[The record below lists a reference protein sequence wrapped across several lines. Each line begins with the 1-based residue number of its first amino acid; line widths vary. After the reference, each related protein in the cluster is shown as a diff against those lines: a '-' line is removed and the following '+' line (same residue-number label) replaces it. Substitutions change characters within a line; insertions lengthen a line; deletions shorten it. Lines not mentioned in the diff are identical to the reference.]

1 MRGVLAEFATERML
15 EEALARLRADGIEAI
30 ETYTPKALAADETG
44 NGSVLP
50 LLIFIAGMF
59 GACAMYALETYS
71 DVVNWPVDIGGRPEF
86 SWPAF
91 VPIAF
96 EVGILFAISTGF
108 FGYLIING
116 LPKLWVPVDECV
128 AMREAM
134 RAGWIVAVSP
144 ANPADLAR
152 ARRLLEALH
161 PLSVEDIAP
170 ELEEIPA

>member
-1 MRGVLAEFATERML
+1 MRGVLAAFATEAAL
-15 EEALARLRADGIEAI
+15 EEALARLRASRIEGI

-44 NGSVLP
+44 EGSVLP
-50 LLIFIAGMF
+50 LLIFIGGIF
-59 GACAMYALETYS
+59 GACAMYALESYS
-71 DVVNWPVDIGGRPEF
+71 NVVNWPVDIGGRPEF

-96 EVGILFAISTGF
+96 EVGILFAVSTGF

-116 LPKLWVPVDECV
+116 LPKLWVPVDECA

-134 RAGWIVAVSP
+134 RADWIVTVSP
-144 ANPADLAR
+144 ADPAELAR
-152 ARRLLEALH
+152 ARRLLDALH